1 MSLNLDLDENTQY
14 IKQGSDMWHS
24 IRKKVR
30 VTGSTLRNAIG
41 LDTLAKQKD
50 HFYEKVLGRT
60 PPPTTPQLQKMFDHR
75 RKNEVNAISTLV

>member
-1 MSLNLDLDENTQY
+1 MSLDLQLDANTQY

-24 IRKKVR
+24 MRNKAR

-41 LDTLAKQKD
+41 LNTLAKQKD

-60 PPPTTPQLQKMFDHR
+60 PPPTTP
-75 RKNEVNAISTLV
+75 NV